1 MAVIPTQLFF
11 QSKVKEEKIFMSKKN
26 CCNILNCASSD
37 DQNDTENHN
46 KNKS

>member
-1 MAVIPTQLFF
+1 MAVIKKHLFF
-11 QSKVKEEKIFMSKKN
+11 KSKFKEHKQKN

>member
-1 MAVIPTQLFF
+1 MAVIITNIFR
-11 QSKVKEEKIFMSKKN
+11 SKFKEEKIFISKKI

-37 DQNDTENHN
+37 DQTDTENHN